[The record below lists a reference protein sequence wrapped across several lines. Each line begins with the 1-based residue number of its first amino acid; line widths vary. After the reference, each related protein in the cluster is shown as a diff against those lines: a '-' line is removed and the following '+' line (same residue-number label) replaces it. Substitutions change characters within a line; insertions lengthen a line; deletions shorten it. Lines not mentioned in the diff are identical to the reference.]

1 MNDIITDRSIM
12 SALGR
17 QLTVAVAKQSVAAS
31 NLANLDTP
39 NYRTRDVSFDE
50 ALNQVLPGGEKLA
63 VTQRGHLTGQPAV
76 PSGELEDA
84 EGLATR
90 RDGNNVQLDREL
102 LHMTRAAGDFT
113 AAQTALSAKFRLVRY
128 AINESK

>member
-12 SALGR
+12 TALGR

-50 ALNQVLPGGEKLA
+50 ALSQVMPGGEKLA
-63 VTQRGHLTGQPAV
+63 VTQPGHLTGQP
-76 PSGELEDA
+76 DA
-84 EGLATR
+84 ASARQLRGR
-90 RDGNNVQLDREL
+90 RRVAD
-102 LHMTRAAGDFT
+102 AP
-113 AAQTALSAKFRLVRY
+113 
-128 AINESK
+128 

>member
-50 ALNQVLPGGEKLA
+50 ALSKALPGGEKLA
-63 VTQRGHLTGQPAV
+63 VTQPGHLTGQSTL
-76 PSGELEDA
+76 PSGQLEEAD
-84 EGLATR
+84 GLPTR

-128 AINESK
+128 AINEGK